1 MKNTSRHIN
10 QSIESSILIEA
21 PIEVVWENITDVKIE
36 EFSDPFL
43 FKLLNIPKPLK
54 AEIVAEGKGGKRIA
68 YFSSGKKF
76 NQEILEWE
84 LHKRYAFSFN
94 PDKGFKVG
102 YLLDISD
109 GVFQIKTG
117 AYTLEQKNDS
127 VVELKLSTD
136 FSLYRYVYPFFII
149 PVHIVLRVFQRY
161 LLTSIRKNSV
171 Q

>member
-1 MKNTSRHIN
+1 
-10 QSIESSILIEA
+10 
-21 PIEVVWENITDVKIE
+21 
-36 EFSDPFL
+36 
-43 FKLLNIPKPLK
+43 
-54 AEIVAEGKGGKRIA
+54 
-68 YFSSGKKF
+68 
-76 NQEILEWE
+76 
-84 LHKRYAFSFN
+84 
-94 PDKGFKVG
+94 
-102 YLLDISD
+102 SD

>member
-1 MKNTSRHIN
+1 MKNASRHIN

-94 PDKGFKVG
+94 RDKGFKVG

-136 FSLYRYVYPFFII
+136 FSLHRYVYPFFII
-149 PVHIVLRVFQRY
+149 PVYIVLRVFQRY